1 MHFAEQ
7 NLQHDLYKNNNDNN
21 NRYMHR
27 MCAFAR
33 NKHAVK
39 EKCAAMWKMVGDRKK

>member
-7 NLQHDLYKNNNDNN
+7 NLQHDLYKNDNN
-21 NRYMHR
+21 NWYMHR

-39 EKCAAMWKMVGDRKK
+39 EKCAAMWKMVGYRKK